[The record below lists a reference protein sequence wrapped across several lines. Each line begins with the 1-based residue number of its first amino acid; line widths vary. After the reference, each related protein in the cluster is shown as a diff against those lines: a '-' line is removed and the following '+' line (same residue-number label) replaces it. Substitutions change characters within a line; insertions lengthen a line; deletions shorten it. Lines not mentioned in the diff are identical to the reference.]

1 MSYAS
6 ITVAEGLTMADYQAV
21 TEQLGAQPAKGLASE
36 AAGWN
41 QAGLHVITVWDSKA
55 QHDQF
60 VTERLVPAFQ
70 AAAVNPGR
78 MTFTDLADVVYK
90 ENGKTAKN

>member
-6 ITVAEGLTMADYQAV
+6 ITVAEGLTMADYHAI
-21 TEQLGAQPAKGLASE
+21 TEQLGPQPAEGLNSE

-41 QAGLHVITVWDSKA
+41 EVGLHVITVWDSKA
-55 QHDQF
+55 EHDRF

-70 AAAVNPGR
+70 AAAVKPGR
-78 MTFTDLADVVYK
+78 MTFTDLADVVYVQK
-90 ENGKTAKN
+90 GQTAMN